1 MALTGI
7 KAVKNPV
14 RVVLQRIAQ
23 LMFVVIGI
31 SGILMIA
38 MILAFQQK
46 PNFAPGWCIIVLGVL
61 TVGASVLGFAGF
73 INSGCFICHSAILS
87 LAAVG
92 CGAFTLALFVSK
104 PAIARTINSRQ
115 WNDDKVWAFLTKIQW
130 VFLSVFILE
139 VLALVVSAVTHACI
153 PVEIYESLEEQ
164 QRQRDAEMHKLK
176 KTVEQ
181 QKTRTENTTAASLAN
196 KMRSKYGKWTDED
209 FGEGR
214 SIW

>member
-1 MALTGI
+1 MALTGT
-7 KAVKNPV
+7 KAVKNPI

-23 LMFVVIGI
+23 LMYIVIGI

-38 MILAFQQK
+38 MILAFQPK
-46 PNFAPGWCIIVLGVL
+46 PNFAPGWCIIVLGIL

-73 INSGCFICHSAILS
+73 LTTGCFICHSAILS
-87 LAAVG
+87 LAAFG
-92 CGAFTLALFVSK
+92 CGGFTLALFISK

-115 WNDDKVWAFLTKIQW
+115 WDDDKIWGFLSKVQW
-130 VFLSVFILE
+130 VFLSIFLLE
-139 VLALVVSAVTHACI
+139 ILALVVSTVIHACI
-153 PVEIYESLEEQ
+153 PVEIYENLEEQ

-176 KTVEQ
+176 KAVEQ
-181 QKTRTENTTAASLAN
+181 QKTKTENTTAASLAN

>member
-23 LMFVVIGI
+23 FMFVVIGI

-104 PAIARTINSRQ
+104 PAIARAINSRQ
-115 WNDDKVWAFLTKIQW
+115 WNDDKVWAFLTKIH
-130 VFLSVFILE
+130 FTHL
-139 VLALVVSAVTHACI
+139 LVQ
-153 PVEIYESLEEQ
+153 SLEEQ
-164 QRQRDAEMHKLK
+164 QRQRDTEMHKLK
-176 KTVEQ
+176 KTV
-181 QKTRTENTTAASLAN
+181 
-196 KMRSKYGKWTDED
+196 
-209 FGEGR
+209 
-214 SIW
+214 